1 MTKHRTV
8 EIQAVQSSAVA
19 SSSAWDG
26 PHMAKLRE
34 TGAGRSV
41 SRGGAIRIA
50 LGILIRAERERLTLA
65 ENEARR
71 GIQWDDA

>member
-8 EIQAVQSSAVA
+8 EIQAVKSSTVA

-26 PHMAKLRE
+26 PQLAKLRE

-41 SRGGAIRIA
+41 SRGEAIRIA
-50 LGILIRAERERLTLA
+50 VGILTRAERS
-65 ENEARR
+65 
-71 GIQWDDA
+71 D

>member
-8 EIQAVQSSAVA
+8 EIQAVASSAVA

-26 PHMAKLRE
+26 PNMAKLRE
-34 TGAGRSV
+34 TAPGRPV
-41 SRGGAIRIA
+41 SRGEAIRIA
-50 LGILIRAERERLTLA
+50 LGILTRAERERLTLA

-71 GIQWDDA
+71 GIQWEDE